1 MTKNENNRSVQLE
14 LTLEEANTVIEAL
27 GHMPFM
33 RVYRIIEKI
42 HLQASN
48 QASPKAKRNSKS

>member
-1 MTKNENNRSVQLE
+1 MAAKENKTFQLE
-14 LTLEEANTVIEAL
+14 LTLEEANTIIEAL

-42 HLQASN
+42 HVQAQGSN
-48 QASPKAKRNSKS
+48 SPKTTKAKKK